1 MRINQD
7 ALGDRGEAIFR
18 VLITEFDAATGPNF
32 RPYFLGEK
40 WPVVDFIVEI
50 LGAEASTPYFFVQ
63 VKTTRGGYT
72 QKDKRLKVSVSEDD
86 IRLLASYPAPTY
98 VVGIDE
104 INRNGFLVSVNGEN
118 LRSLSSL
125 STEFAINA
133 ANRRLLWEEVRDYW
147 ASFTGMGLT
156 SRFNDS
162 SWR

>member
-1 MRINQD
+1 MRVNKD

-18 VLITEFDAATGPNF
+18 VLITEFDTETGPIF

-50 LGAEASTPYFFVQ
+50 LGAGAVTPYFFVQ
-63 VKTTRGGYT
+63 VKTTRAGYT
-72 QKDKRLKVSVSEDD
+72 QRERRLKVSVSGDD

-98 VVGIDE
+98 IVGIDE
-104 INRNGFLVSVNGEN
+104 VGRDGFLVSANGEN

-125 STEFAINA
+125 STQFAINA
-133 ANRRLLWEEVRDYW
+133 ANRRLLWEEVNAYW
-147 ASFTGMGLT
+147 ASLAAMGRA
-156 SRFNDS
+156 SHFRDP

>member
-104 INRNGFLVSVNGEN
+104 LARTVSAKPLPYTDPRPSTRLWPSNAVSKDAVSKE
-118 LRSLSSL
+118 LSKKL
-125 STEFAINA
+125 SCP
-133 ANRRLLWEEVRDYW
+133 L
-147 ASFTGMGLT
+147 
-156 SRFNDS
+156 
-162 SWR
+162 

>member
-1 MRINQD
+1 MRINKD

-18 VLITEFDAATGPNF
+18 VLITEFDTAAGPIF

-50 LGAEASTPYFFVQ
+50 VGAGASIPYFFVQ
-63 VKTTRGGYT
+63 VKTTRAGYT
-72 QKDKRLKVSVSEDD
+72 QKEKRLKVSVSGDD

-98 VVGIDE
+98 VIGIDE
-104 INRNGFLVSVNGEN
+104 ISRNGFLVSANGEN

-125 STEFAINA
+125 STQFAINA
-133 ANRRLLWEEVRDYW
+133 VNRRLLWEEVKAYW
-147 ASFTGMGLT
+147 TSLAAMGMT
-156 SRFNDS
+156 SHFSDA